1 MKRNES
7 ITENVAPFST
17 GEQQYWKFQTN
28 SCEQVK
34 LFSCRIPVEIISFHK
49 CESGIVLPSKHSN
62 FDEKVFIYWTETS
75 VWVKNSFQMA
85 FKVFFPIKRNVSQ
98 CGTCW
103 GKYISATHST
113 YRSSHCG
120 SLRFHRPLERK
131 GSQFPRVSLASLPGR
146 WCIAS

>member
-7 ITENVAPFST
+7 ITENVAPFSA

-62 FDEKVFIYWTETS
+62 TRKFSFTELRHQFGLKIVFKWLS
-75 VWVKNSFQMA
+75 KF
-85 FKVFFPIKRNVSQ
+85 FFPIKRNVSQ